1 MENIKEIVFSLLQ
14 EGIFQQKNSEFNLL
28 STCSM
33 QPMFDKKDILI
44 VKKEKIRKGDVIVCK
59 SKKVIYAHRC
69 VREIKKNN
77 KIYYILK
84 GDNLYYLDLKIEE
97 KEILGKIVKIKRG
110 NKIINLNSR
119 FWRVIGYFISF
130 ISLIQSKLMVDRTEN
145 KNSRII
151 GRYNSLVLSTYRF
164 FLGLI
169 INLSNRL
176 YSLFN

>member
-1 MENIKEIVFSLLQ
+1 MENIKEIAFSLLQ
-14 EGIFQQKNSEFNLL
+14 ENISQKGRHEFNIL

-33 QPMFDKKDILI
+33 HPMFDKKDILI
-44 VKKEKIRKGDVIVCK
+44 VEKGKIRKGDVIVCK

-77 KIYYILK
+77 KVYYILK

-97 KEILGKIVKIKRG
+97 KEILGKITGIKRG
-110 NKIINLNSR
+110 NKIINLNSKL
-119 FWRVIGYFISF
+119 WRITGYFISLM
-130 ISLIQSKLMVDRTEN
+130 SLIQCKLMINRAKFKEN
-145 KNSRII
+145 GGILK
-151 GRYNSLVLSTYRF
+151 YNSWIFSTYRF